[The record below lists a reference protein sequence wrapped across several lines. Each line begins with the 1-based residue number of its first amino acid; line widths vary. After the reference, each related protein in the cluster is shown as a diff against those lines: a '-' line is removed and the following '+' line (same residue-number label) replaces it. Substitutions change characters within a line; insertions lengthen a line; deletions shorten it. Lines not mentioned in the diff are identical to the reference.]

1 MPLPSDVTWS
11 PDDYARHAR
20 FVSDL
25 GAPLVELLGDVKG
38 QRVLDVGCGDG
49 ALTERLV
56 AAGADVVG
64 IDSSPEMV
72 AAARAR
78 GIDARALSVVELSFD
93 REFDAVFS
101 NAALHWVHDAD
112 RAIASMAAALKP
124 GGRFVVEFGGDQ
136 CIQRIVSAARNVLG
150 DLGVTLGDPWFFP
163 TAENYQARLEAHRFV
178 VDTIRVFPRPTPLP
192 TGLAGWLQTFGQPLL
207 GRLTPDQRALAVSRM
222 EDLLRAELCDANGQ
236 WSADYTRLRAVAHLP
251 RLAHLTVRGPDL

>member
-1 MPLPSDVTWS
+1 VPLPSDVTWS
-11 PDDYARHAR
+11 PDDYARNAR

-25 GAPLVELLGDVKG
+25 GAPLVELLGEVKG

-72 AAARAR
+72 AAARSR
-78 GIDARALSVVELSFD
+78 GIDARTLSVVELMFD

-124 GGRFVVEFGGDQ
+124 GGRFVVEFGGDK
-136 CIQRIVSAARNVLG
+136 CIERIVSAARQVLG

-163 TAENYQARLEAHRFV
+163 TAEDYQARLEAHQFV
-178 VDTIRVFPRPTPLP
+178 VDAIRVFPRSTPLP

-207 GRLTPDQRALAVSRM
+207 GRLTPAERALAVSRM
-222 EDLLRAELCDANGQ
+222 EDRLRAELCDANGR
-236 WSADYTRLRAVAHLP
+236 WSADYTRLRAVAH
-251 RLAHLTVRGPDL
+251 RRST

>member
-1 MPLPSDVTWS
+1 MPSRPDVAWS

-25 GAPLVELLGDVKG
+25 GAPLVELLGDVNQ

-56 AAGADVVG
+56 TAGAEVVG
-64 IDSSPEMV
+64 VDSSAEMV

-78 GIDARALSVVELSFD
+78 GLDARVMSVLDLPFD
-93 REFDAVFS
+93 AEFDAVFS

-112 RAIASMAAALKP
+112 RAIARMAAALKP
-124 GGRFVVEFGGDQ
+124 GGRLVVEFGGHA
-136 CIQRIVSAARNVLG
+136 CIQRIVDAARTVLVEFG
-150 DLGVTLGDPWFFP
+150 RSLGDPWFFP
-163 TAENYQARLEAHRFV
+163 TADDYRARLEAHGFV
-178 VDTIRVFPRPTPLP
+178 VDAIRVFPRPTPLP

-207 GRLTPDQRALAVSRM
+207 GSLTPEQRTITVSRM
-222 EDLLRAELCDANGQ
+222 EDLLRPALCDANGQ
-236 WSADYTRLRAVAHLP
+236 WTADYTRLRASAHVAP
-251 RLAHLTVRGPDL
+251 T

>member
-1 MPLPSDVTWS
+1 MPSPSDVSWS
-11 PDDYARHAR
+11 PENYARNAR

-25 GAPLVELLGDVKG
+25 GSELVDLLGNVSG

-64 IDSSPEMV
+64 VDASPEMV

-78 GIDARALSVVELSFD
+78 GLDARVTRVEALAFD

-101 NAALHWVHDAD
+101 NAALHWVFDAG
-112 RAIASMAAALKP
+112 RAIGAIAAALKP
-124 GGRFVVEFGGDQ
+124 AGRFVAEFGGDG
-136 CIQRIVSAARNVLG
+136 CLARIIGAARTVMARYGCSL
-150 DLGVTLGDPWFFP
+150 DQPWFFP
-163 TAENYQARLEAHRFV
+163 TAEDYQARLDAHGFV
-178 VDTIRVFPRPTPLP
+178 VDRIRVFPRPTPLP

-207 GRLTPDQRALAVSRM
+207 GALTADQREEAVREM
-222 EDLLRAELCDANGQ
+222 ETLLRPALVNEAGV
-236 WSADYTRLRAVAHLP
+236 WIADYTRLRVVAHLTTN
-251 RLAHLTVRGPDL
+251 LK